1 MSASVGQSEGRSLAD
16 QSLNVQCFPSDKCT
30 SSAAMLEAIPGQLC
44 FDCTTTMK
52 ATLSYRNTIGST
64 IETAAGFR
72 GERTTSG
79 TTMPTV
85 MRAIA
90 PRHAIK
96 GPINCSVSPP
106 RRMWDHGRRR
116 DPPNSESPQRNG
128 LTIGSCSTCPAV
140 FHGSGAHVTR
150 RIWPREESGGT

>member
-79 TTMPTV
+79 TSMHTV

-106 RRMWDHGRRR
+106 RRMWDPSEFG
-116 DPPNSESPQRNG
+116 ESPAQWTDYWQ
-128 LTIGSCSTCPAV
+128 LLDM
-140 FHGSGAHVTR
+140 
-150 RIWPREESGGT
+150 SGGISRIGRARHQENLAARRERGHLMQS